1 MTGLKR
7 AKGASFP
14 KFKFSQ
20 ISRLS
25 SSTPFWKLNCF
36 SKAKKELLLAEDMKV
51 SPSFKVLGLDF
62 RDPWCHTGKEMFQIL
77 SAAVKRKLFYM
88 QAFFVIDRAILT

>member
-1 MTGLKR
+1 MTGLR
-7 AKGASFP
+7 RSKGASFA

-20 ISRLS
+20 ILRLS
-25 SSTPFWKLNCF
+25 SSTPFWRLNCF
-36 SKAKKELLLAEDMKV
+36 SKAEKERYESLAV
-51 SPSFKVLGLDF
+51 PQSVGFRL

-77 SAAVKRKLFYM
+77 SAAVKSMLFYM